1 MSTLE
6 YTFNPVSDLVQNPT
20 PILQQQKAEITT
32 NPYIQPKPEPTE
44 TPKKSPTYSEINR
57 NVSKTVLG
65 LIDDLFDKPDDIP
78 WTKYIQIILDKDD
91 RYNYIAV
98 LIVFTILFAVLFI

>member
-6 YTFNPVSDLVQNPT
+6 YTFNPTSDLVQNPT

-32 NPYIQPKPEPTE
+32 NPFIKPKSE
-44 TPKKSPTYSEINR
+44 TQQKKPPTYNEINQ
-57 NVSKTVLG
+57 NISKTVLG
-65 LIDDLFDKPDDIP
+65 LIDDLFDKPEDIP
-78 WTKYIQIILDKDD
+78 WVKYIHIILDKDD